1 MQSAKQKSA
10 KTSPK
15 NKQNLIK
22 RSPKTSNPQVLKKKP
37 QIPEKAS
44 PNSRENRSLKVM
56 ITSGREHCSPS
67 RENKQVDF

>member
-22 RSPKTSNPQVLKKKP
+22 RSPKTSNPQVLKKNRKSP
-37 QIPEKAS
+37 KKQAQIRGKTAVWKLWSQAAGNIAVHREK
-44 PNSRENRSLKVM
+44 
-56 ITSGREHCSPS
+56 T
-67 RENKQVDF
+67 NK

>member
-22 RSPKTSNPQVLKKKP
+22 RSPKTSNPQVLKKKRKSP
-37 QIPEKAS
+37 KKQAQIRGKTA
-44 PNSRENRSLKVM
+44 V
-56 ITSGREHCSPS
+56 
-67 RENKQVDF
+67 